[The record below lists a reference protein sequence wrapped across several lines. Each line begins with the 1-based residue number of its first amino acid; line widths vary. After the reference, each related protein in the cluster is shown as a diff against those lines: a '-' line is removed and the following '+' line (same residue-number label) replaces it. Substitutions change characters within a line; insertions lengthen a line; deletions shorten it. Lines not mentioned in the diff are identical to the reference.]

1 MNRIEGV
8 LFRSMLVSGANNLKN
23 ERDIVDRLNV
33 FPVPDGDTGTNMSLT
48 MNSAITELES
58 VASNELGEISKAV
71 EKVESN
77 SAKDIAKALG
87 MGSLMGA
94 RGNSGVILS
103 QILRGFAQGIE
114 GKDYLQVEDFAIA
127 LDSARKVAYKAVIKP
142 VEGTI
147 LTVCRETAEA
157 ALEMKDME
165 NMEDFLVKLLEATR
179 RSLANTPELLK
190 ALKEANV
197 VDSGGRGFL
206 SILEGMVKAYQ
217 GNPINADGS
226 TETKQDFEEMMKQ
239 DIHAFSGEIK
249 FGYCTEFFLRTYEVD
264 ADTFRREIEDMGDS
278 MVVVGGEGI
287 IKIHIHTNDPGV
299 VLQKASAHGALD
311 RIKIENMR
319 LQQEAVL
326 AKRREEMEEDPL
338 AYGIISVA
346 VGKGLAD
353 MMRDMNVTTIIE
365 GGQTMNPSTED
376 FVKAIDKINSDTIFV
391 FPNNSNIIMA
401 ANQAKEISDKNVI
414 VIPTKDIPSALV
426 GLMAIDAAATP
437 EENEQNILDAISCVT
452 SAEITYAVRDTTSGD
467 KQIKEGEVIGISGKE
482 ILANGAEIEEVTL
495 ETIDSLSED
504 AEIITLFYGEDV
516 TEEQATALMEHVAEK
531 YPDVDVEIYEGGQ
544 PLYYYFISVE

>member
-71 EKVESN
+71 
-77 SAKDIAKALG
+77 AR
-87 MGSLMGA
+87 GSLMGA

-165 NMEDFLVKLLEATR
+165 NMEDFLVKLLGATR

-504 AEIITLFYGEDV
+504 AEIITLFYGDDV

>member
-71 EKVESN
+71 
-77 SAKDIAKALG
+77 AR
-87 MGSLMGA
+87 GSLMGA

-114 GKDYLQVEDFAIA
+114 GKDYLQVKDFAVA

-278 MVVVGGEGI
+278 MVVVGDEGI

-426 GLMAIDAAATP
+426 GLMAIDVAATP

-495 ETIDSLSED
+495 ETIDSLSKD

-531 YPDVDVEIYEGGQ
+531 YPDVDVEIYEGVQ

>member
-1 MNRIEGV
+1 MN
-8 LFRSMLVSGANNLKN
+8 FDNL
-23 ERDIVDRLNV
+23 
-33 FPVPDGDTGTNMSLT
+33 
-48 MNSAITELES
+48 
-58 VASNELGEISKAV
+58 
-71 EKVESN
+71 
-77 SAKDIAKALG
+77 
-87 MGSLMGA
+87 
-94 RGNSGVILS
+94 
-103 QILRGFAQGIE
+103 
-114 GKDYLQVEDFAIA
+114 
-127 LDSARKVAYKAVIKP
+127 
-142 VEGTI
+142 
-147 LTVCRETAEA
+147 
-157 ALEMKDME
+157 
-165 NMEDFLVKLLEATR
+165 
-179 RSLANTPELLK
+179 
-190 ALKEANV
+190 
-197 VDSGGRGFL
+197 
-206 SILEGMVKAYQ
+206 
-217 GNPINADGS
+217 
-226 TETKQDFEEMMKQ
+226 FEEMMKQ

-278 MVVVGGEGI
+278 MVVVGDEGI

>member
-71 EKVESN
+71 
-77 SAKDIAKALG
+77 AR
-87 MGSLMGA
+87 GSLMGA

-114 GKDYLQVEDFAIA
+114 GKDYLQAEDFAIA

-278 MVVVGGEGI
+278 MVVVGDEGI

-426 GLMAIDAAATP
+426 GLMAIDVAATP

>member
-8 LFRSMLVSGANNLKN
+8 LFRSMLISGANNLKN

-71 EKVESN
+71 
-77 SAKDIAKALG
+77 AR
-87 MGSLMGA
+87 GSLMGA

-278 MVVVGGEGI
+278 MVVVGDEGI

-376 FVKAIDKINSDTIFV
+376 FVKAIDKINSDIIFV

>member
-71 EKVESN
+71 
-77 SAKDIAKALG
+77 AR
-87 MGSLMGA
+87 GSLMGA

-114 GKDYLQVEDFAIA
+114 GKDYLQVKDFAVA

-278 MVVVGGEGI
+278 MVVVGDEGI

-338 AYGIISVA
+338 VYGIISVA

>member
-71 EKVESN
+71 
-77 SAKDIAKALG
+77 AR
-87 MGSLMGA
+87 GSLMGA

-114 GKDYLQVEDFAIA
+114 GKDYLQVKDFAVA

-165 NMEDFLVKLLEATR
+165 NMEDFLVKLLGATR

-278 MVVVGGEGI
+278 MVVVGDEGI

-516 TEEQATALMEHVAEK
+516 TEEQATVLMEHVAEK

>member
-71 EKVESN
+71 
-77 SAKDIAKALG
+77 AR
-87 MGSLMGA
+87 GSLMGA

-114 GKDYLQVEDFAIA
+114 GKDYLQVKDFAVA

-206 SILEGMVKAYQ
+206 SILEGMVKAYH
-217 GNPINADGS
+217 S
-226 TETKQDFEEMMKQ
+226 
-239 DIHAFSGEIK
+239 
-249 FGYCTEFFLRTYEVD
+249 
-264 ADTFRREIEDMGDS
+264 
-278 MVVVGGEGI
+278 
-287 IKIHIHTNDPGV
+287 
-299 VLQKASAHGALD
+299 LD
-311 RIKIENMR
+311 RK
-319 LQQEAVL
+319 
-326 AKRREEMEEDPL
+326 
-338 AYGIISVA
+338 SV
-346 VGKGLAD
+346 V
-353 MMRDMNVTTIIE
+353 
-365 GGQTMNPSTED
+365 
-376 FVKAIDKINSDTIFV
+376 
-391 FPNNSNIIMA
+391 
-401 ANQAKEISDKNVI
+401 
-414 VIPTKDIPSALV
+414 
-426 GLMAIDAAATP
+426 
-437 EENEQNILDAISCVT
+437 
-452 SAEITYAVRDTTSGD
+452 
-467 KQIKEGEVIGISGKE
+467 
-482 ILANGAEIEEVTL
+482 
-495 ETIDSLSED
+495 
-504 AEIITLFYGEDV
+504 
-516 TEEQATALMEHVAEK
+516 
-531 YPDVDVEIYEGGQ
+531 
-544 PLYYYFISVE
+544 

>member
-58 VASNELGEISKAV
+58 VASNELGEIFKAV
-71 EKVESN
+71 
-77 SAKDIAKALG
+77 AR
-87 MGSLMGA
+87 GSLMGA

-114 GKDYLQVEDFAIA
+114 GKDYLQVKDFAVA

-278 MVVVGGEGI
+278 MVVVGDEGI

>member
-71 EKVESN
+71 
-77 SAKDIAKALG
+77 AR
-87 MGSLMGA
+87 GSLMGA

-114 GKDYLQVEDFAIA
+114 GKDYLQVKDFAVA

-278 MVVVGGEGI
+278 MVVVGDEGI

-326 AKRREEMEEDPL
+326 AKRREEMEEEPL

-495 ETIDSLSED
+495 ETIDSLSEE

>member
-71 EKVESN
+71 
-77 SAKDIAKALG
+77 AR
-87 MGSLMGA
+87 GSLMGA

-114 GKDYLQVEDFAIA
+114 GKDYLQVKDFAVA

-278 MVVVGGEGI
+278 MVVVGDEGI

-326 AKRREEMEEDPL
+326 AKRREEMEEEPL

-516 TEEQATALMEHVAEK
+516 TEEQATVLMEHVAEK

>member
-71 EKVESN
+71 
-77 SAKDIAKALG
+77 AR
-87 MGSLMGA
+87 GSLMGA

-114 GKDYLQVEDFAIA
+114 GKDYLQVKDFAVA

-278 MVVVGGEGI
+278 MVVVGDEGI

-311 RIKIENMR
+311 CIKIENMR

>member
-71 EKVESN
+71 
-77 SAKDIAKALG
+77 AR
-87 MGSLMGA
+87 GSLMGA

-278 MVVVGGEGI
+278 MVVVGDEGI

-311 RIKIENMR
+311 CIKIENMR

-326 AKRREEMEEDPL
+326 AKRREEMEEEPL

-516 TEEQATALMEHVAEK
+516 TEEQATVLMEHVAEK

>member
-8 LFRSMLVSGANNLKN
+8 LFRSMLISGANNLKN

-71 EKVESN
+71 
-77 SAKDIAKALG
+77 AR
-87 MGSLMGA
+87 GSLMGA

-114 GKDYLQVEDFAIA
+114 GKDYLQVKDFAVA

-278 MVVVGGEGI
+278 MVVVGDEGI

>member
-71 EKVESN
+71 
-77 SAKDIAKALG
+77 AR
-87 MGSLMGA
+87 GSLMGA

-114 GKDYLQVEDFAIA
+114 GKDYLQVKDFAVA

-278 MVVVGGEGI
+278 MVVVGDEGI

-299 VLQKASAHGALD
+299 VLQKASAHGD
-311 RIKIENMR
+311 H
-319 LQQEAVL
+319 
-326 AKRREEMEEDPL
+326 
-338 AYGIISVA
+338 Y
-346 VGKGLAD
+346 
-353 MMRDMNVTTIIE
+353 
-365 GGQTMNPSTED
+365 
-376 FVKAIDKINSDTIFV
+376 
-391 FPNNSNIIMA
+391 
-401 ANQAKEISDKNVI
+401 
-414 VIPTKDIPSALV
+414 
-426 GLMAIDAAATP
+426 
-437 EENEQNILDAISCVT
+437 
-452 SAEITYAVRDTTSGD
+452 
-467 KQIKEGEVIGISGKE
+467 
-482 ILANGAEIEEVTL
+482 
-495 ETIDSLSED
+495 
-504 AEIITLFYGEDV
+504 
-516 TEEQATALMEHVAEK
+516 H
-531 YPDVDVEIYEGGQ
+531 
-544 PLYYYFISVE
+544 

>member
-48 MNSAITELES
+48 MNSAITELDS

-71 EKVESN
+71 
-77 SAKDIAKALG
+77 AR
-87 MGSLMGA
+87 GSLMGA

-206 SILEGMVKAYQ
+206 SILEGMIKAYQ

-249 FGYCTEFFLRTYEVD
+249 VGYCTEFFLRTYEVD

-278 MVVVGGEGI
+278 MVVVGDEGI

>member
-71 EKVESN
+71 
-77 SAKDIAKALG
+77 AR
-87 MGSLMGA
+87 GSLMGA

-278 MVVVGGEGI
+278 MVVVGDEGI

-326 AKRREEMEEDPL
+326 AKRREEMEEEPL

-467 KQIKEGEVIGISGKE
+467 KQIKEGEIIGISGKE

-516 TEEQATALMEHVAEK
+516 TEEQATVLMEHVAEK

>member
-71 EKVESN
+71 
-77 SAKDIAKALG
+77 AR
-87 MGSLMGA
+87 GSLMGA

-114 GKDYLQVEDFAIA
+114 GKDYLQVKDFAVA

-165 NMEDFLVKLLEATR
+165 NMEDFLMKLLEATR

-278 MVVVGGEGI
+278 MVVVGDEGI

>member
-58 VASNELGEISKAV
+58 VSSNELGEISKAV
-71 EKVESN
+71 
-77 SAKDIAKALG
+77 AR
-87 MGSLMGA
+87 GSLMGA

-278 MVVVGGEGI
+278 MVVVGDEGI

>member
-71 EKVESN
+71 
-77 SAKDIAKALG
+77 AR
-87 MGSLMGA
+87 GSLMGA

-114 GKDYLQVEDFAIA
+114 GKDYLRVEDFAIA

-278 MVVVGGEGI
+278 MVVVGDEGI

>member
-8 LFRSMLVSGANNLKN
+8 LFRSMLISGANNLKN

-48 MNSAITELES
+48 MNSAITELKS
-58 VASNELGEISKAV
+58 VASNELGEISKA
-71 EKVESN
+71 
-77 SAKDIAKALG
+77 IAR
-87 MGSLMGA
+87 GSLMGA

-179 RSLANTPELLK
+179 HSLANTPELLK

-217 GNPINADGS
+217 GHPISADGS

-239 DIHAFSGEIK
+239 DIHAFAGEIK

-278 MVVVGGEGI
+278 MVVVGDEGI

-326 AKRREEMEEDPL
+326 AKRREEMEEQSL

-346 VGKGLAD
+346 VGKGLAN

-376 FVKAIDKINSDTIFV
+376 FVKAIDKINSDTIFI

-426 GLMAIDAAATP
+426 GLMAIDAAAVP

-452 SAEITYAVRDTTSGD
+452 SAEITYAVRDTTSGE

-516 TEEQATALMEHVAEK
+516 TEEQATALMERVSEK
-531 YPDVDVEIYEGGQ
+531 YPDVDVELYEGGQ

>member
-48 MNSAITELES
+48 MNSAITELDS

-71 EKVESN
+71 
-77 SAKDIAKALG
+77 AR
-87 MGSLMGA
+87 GSLMGA

-278 MVVVGGEGI
+278 MVVVGDEGI

-516 TEEQATALMEHVAEK
+516 TEEQATVLMEHVAEK

>member
-8 LFRSMLVSGANNLKN
+8 LFRSMLISGANNLKN

-71 EKVESN
+71 
-77 SAKDIAKALG
+77 AR
-87 MGSLMGA
+87 GSLMGA

-278 MVVVGGEGI
+278 MVVVGDEGI

-326 AKRREEMEEDPL
+326 AKRREEMEEEPL

-482 ILANGAEIEEVTL
+482 ILANGAEVEEVTL

-516 TEEQATALMEHVAEK
+516 TEEQATVLMEHVAEK

>member
-71 EKVESN
+71 
-77 SAKDIAKALG
+77 AR
-87 MGSLMGA
+87 GSLMGA

-127 LDSARKVAYKAVIKP
+127 LDSAKKVAYKAVIKP

-278 MVVVGGEGI
+278 MVVVGDEGI

>member
-71 EKVESN
+71 
-77 SAKDIAKALG
+77 AR
-87 MGSLMGA
+87 GSLMGA

-278 MVVVGGEGI
+278 MVVVGDEGI

>member
-58 VASNELGEISKAV
+58 VSSNELGEISKAV
-71 EKVESN
+71 
-77 SAKDIAKALG
+77 AR
-87 MGSLMGA
+87 GSLMGA

-114 GKDYLQVEDFAIA
+114 GKDYLQVKDFAVA

-278 MVVVGGEGI
+278 MVVVGDEGI

>member
-48 MNSAITELES
+48 MNSAITELDS

-71 EKVESN
+71 
-77 SAKDIAKALG
+77 AR
-87 MGSLMGA
+87 GSLMGA

-278 MVVVGGEGI
+278 MVVVGDEGI

>member
-8 LFRSMLVSGANNLKN
+8 LFRSMLISGANNLKN

-48 MNSAITELES
+48 MNSAITELKS
-58 VASNELGEISKAV
+58 VASNELGEISKA
-71 EKVESN
+71 
-77 SAKDIAKALG
+77 IAR
-87 MGSLMGA
+87 GSLMGA

-179 RSLANTPELLK
+179 HSLANRPELLK

-217 GNPINADGS
+217 GHPISADGS

-239 DIHAFSGEIK
+239 DIHAFAGEIK

-278 MVVVGGEGI
+278 MVVVGDEGI

-326 AKRREEMEEDPL
+326 AKRREEMEEQSL

-346 VGKGLAD
+346 VGKGLAN

-376 FVKAIDKINSDTIFV
+376 FVKAIDKINSDTIFI

-426 GLMAIDAAATP
+426 GLMAIDAAAAP

-452 SAEITYAVRDTTSGD
+452 SAEITYAVRDTTSGE

-516 TEEQATALMEHVAEK
+516 TEEQATALMERVSEK
-531 YPDVDVEIYEGGQ
+531 YPDVDVELYEGGQ

>member
-8 LFRSMLVSGANNLKN
+8 LFRSMLISGANNLKN

-48 MNSAITELES
+48 MNSAITELKS
-58 VASNELGEISKAV
+58 VASNELGEISKA
-71 EKVESN
+71 
-77 SAKDIAKALG
+77 IAR
-87 MGSLMGA
+87 GSLMGA

-179 RSLANTPELLK
+179 HSLANTPELLK

-217 GNPINADGS
+217 GHPISADGS

-239 DIHAFSGEIK
+239 DIHAFAGEIK

-278 MVVVGGEGI
+278 MVVVGDEGI

-326 AKRREEMEEDPL
+326 AKRREEMEEQSL

-346 VGKGLAD
+346 VGKGLAN

-376 FVKAIDKINSDTIFV
+376 FVKAIDKINSDTIFI

-426 GLMAIDAAATP
+426 GLMAIDAAAAP

-452 SAEITYAVRDTTSGD
+452 SAEITYAVRDTTSGE

-516 TEEQATALMEHVAEK
+516 TEEQATALMERVSEK

>member
-71 EKVESN
+71 
-77 SAKDIAKALG
+77 AR
-87 MGSLMGA
+87 GSLMGA

-114 GKDYLQVEDFAIA
+114 GKDYLQVKDFAVA

-165 NMEDFLVKLLEATR
+165 NMEDFLAKLLEATR

-278 MVVVGGEGI
+278 MVVVGDEGI

>member
-71 EKVESN
+71 
-77 SAKDIAKALG
+77 AR
-87 MGSLMGA
+87 GSLMGA

-264 ADTFRREIEDMGDS
+264 EDTFRREIEDMGDS

>member
-48 MNSAITELES
+48 MNSAITELDS

-71 EKVESN
+71 
-77 SAKDIAKALG
+77 AR
-87 MGSLMGA
+87 GSLMGA

-278 MVVVGGEGI
+278 MVVVGDEGI

-326 AKRREEMEEDPL
+326 AKRREEMEEEPL

-516 TEEQATALMEHVAEK
+516 TEEQATVLMEHVAEK

>member
-8 LFRSMLVSGANNLKN
+8 LFRSMLISGANNLKN

-48 MNSAITELES
+48 MNSAITELKS
-58 VASNELGEISKAV
+58 VASNELGEISKA
-71 EKVESN
+71 
-77 SAKDIAKALG
+77 IAR
-87 MGSLMGA
+87 GSLMGA

-179 RSLANTPELLK
+179 HSLANTPELLK

-217 GNPINADGS
+217 GHPISADGS

-239 DIHAFSGEIK
+239 DIHAFAGEIK

-278 MVVVGGEGI
+278 MVVVGDEGI

-326 AKRREEMEEDPL
+326 AKRREEMEEQSL

-346 VGKGLAD
+346 VGKGLAN

-376 FVKAIDKINSDTIFV
+376 FVKAIDKINSDTIFI

-426 GLMAIDAAATP
+426 GLMAIDAAAAP

-452 SAEITYAVRDTTSGD
+452 SAEITYAVRDTTSGE

-516 TEEQATALMEHVAEK
+516 TEEQATALMERVSEK
-531 YPDVDVEIYEGGQ
+531 YPDVDVELYEGGQ